1 MSFGRIYITLSLS
14 CILLFSTVP
23 GFTQQVYDQVKAPRI
38 AVSEWIGAQPP
49 ELRGK
54 TLVLEFWA
62 TWCGGCI
69 EAMPHLNDL
78 TGRYGSD
85 SVLFISIN
93 AYDKKDKI
101 NKFLERK
108 PLKTWVA
115 IDQEQETMKN
125 FQVQSMPQ
133 TFLIDKNGWL
143 RWRGTPGLLTDSFLQ
158 SFLEADKIMLPQ
170 TGDPLLYACN
180 IAIARDRTTS
190 SVSAVEGDKYGIIA
204 KNRSIRDLILLLT
217 SFLGKE
223 EYQQRLTGNVPL
235 EPALDL
241 EIMADSS
248 LSEAFVY
255 TDLLQR
261 LVRMF
266 GGNMTMLKE
275 NTEIWYL
282 TLVDEAL
289 LKQAQSVEH
298 EAESFEPEEN
308 KTDIYFHQV
317 EIFRLPYLLGDMGGK
332 IVKSDLNMPGR
343 YNIKLPFAD
352 FSRICETLEKKY
364 GLRLVKRIEDLEVSV
379 IDFK

>member
-1 MSFGRIYITLSLS
+1 MSLDRICITLGFK
-14 CILLFSTVP
+14 CILLFSYSTS
-23 GFTQQVYDQVKAPRI
+23 FAQHIYDHMKAPPI
-38 AVSEWIGAQPP
+38 AVSEWIGVQPP
-49 ELRGK
+49 DLEGK

-69 EAMPHLNDL
+69 EAIPHLNDL
-78 TGRYGSD
+78 AERYGSD

-101 NKFLERK
+101 EKFLERQ
-108 PLKTWVA
+108 PLKTSIA
-115 IDQEQETMKN
+115 MDRDRETTKN

-143 RWRGTPGLLTDSFLQ
+143 RWRGVPGLLTKPFMEL
-158 SFLEADKIMLPQ
+158 FFEEDKVMPPQ
-170 TGDPLLYACN
+170 AGNPLLYTCN
-180 IAIARDRTTS
+180 IAVARDRTTS
-190 SVSAVEGDKYGIIA
+190 SVSVAEGDKYGIVA

-223 EYQQRLTGNVPL
+223 EYECRLKGNVPL

-241 EIMADSS
+241 EVMADSS
-248 LSEAFVY
+248 LSETFVY

-266 GGNMTMLKE
+266 RGNMTTVKE
-275 NTEIWYL
+275 NMDIWYL

-289 LKQAQSVEH
+289 LKQAQSVEN
-298 EAESFEPEEN
+298 EAGSLEPEEN

-317 EIFRLPYLLGDMGGK
+317 EIFRLPYLLGDIGGK
-332 IVKSDLNMPGR
+332 IVKIDWDMPGR
-343 YNIKLPFAD
+343 YNIRLPLSD
-352 FSRICETLEKKY
+352 FNRICETLEHKY
-364 GLRLVKRIEDLEVSV
+364 GLRLEKKIEELEVNV
-379 IDFK
+379 IEFK